1 MSHKNVDD
9 YLQDGIYGTKLPKQG
24 ERNRFL
30 GTLRERIL
38 FCLTIGEVMRYKGRE
53 ELENFFKSNPDAK
66 LYINGTIGY
75 QFVKDVRKLASDYQ
89 ISYTSITNEEIDTDI
104 GVVLAYDYA
113 INQEKIFLDEI
124 TEIESTHSETT
135 ESTKNTSFFKKITNF
150 FKK

>member
-1 MSHKNVDD
+1 
-9 YLQDGIYGTKLPKQG
+9 
-24 ERNRFL
+24 
-30 GTLRERIL
+30 
-38 FCLTIGEVMRYKGRE
+38 MRYKGRE

-135 ESTKNTSFFKKITNF
+135 ESTKNTSFFKKFTNF